1 MISNRSSSK
10 ASGRWLAAGGVFT
23 ACFGLAAVVVA
34 LAPGLSLAE
43 GASAA
48 PLSTVAVPQPIRGD
62 IVNTAAAVQL
72 GKALFW
78 DQQVGGDGQVAC
90 ATCHFHAGA
99 DNRAV
104 TPTASGVVGS
114 QGVMAATFKTI
125 GHPADSCTTTGT
137 TRAVT
142 GRNAPSVI
150 NAVFNRD
157 NFWDGRANHDFNR
170 TDPFGATHNG
180 AIVNG
185 PLVSPLLIGQ
195 SSLASQADGPPDNPV
210 EMSCGGRPFNG
221 LNSLGYKMLTSK
233 PLGMQKVSPTDSVL
247 GGLADTGNGNVG
259 LATSY
264 QAMINAAFSAPLASN
279 AKTQFSSIFG
289 QAVQAY
295 ESTLVSDRT
304 PYDRFLAGDTKQLT
318 ANQQS
323 GLNLFMGKA
332 QCMRCH
338 TGAELTDASWSQ
350 YKLPAGNGGGSL
362 NADGGDQ
369 GFHNLGV
376 RPTAEDL
383 GRAGTGPAGQS
394 YSVSGSALDRGAFK
408 TPGLRN
414 VALTGPYFHTGSKA
428 TLADVVAFYA
438 RGGDFANPEKSRRLQ
453 PLSLKASE
461 QAALVDFLANGLTD
475 CRVAKD
481 RAPFDHPSLTPPNG
495 AAVPATGVAGLG
507 ACP

>member
-1 MISNRSSSK
+1 
-10 ASGRWLAAGGVFT
+10 
-23 ACFGLAAVVVA
+23 
-34 LAPGLSLAE
+34 
-43 GASAA
+43 
-48 PLSTVAVPQPIRGD
+48 VPQPIGGD
-62 IVNTAAAVQL
+62 IINKTAAVQL

-104 TPTASGVVGS
+104 TPSATGVVGS
-114 QGVMAATFKTI
+114 QGVIAATFKAI
-125 GHPADSCTTTGT
+125 GHPADSCTQTGT

-157 NFWDGRANHDFNR
+157 NFWDGRANHNFNR
-170 TDPFGATHNG
+170 TDPFASTRNAG
-180 AIVNG
+180 IVNG
-185 PLVSPLLIGQ
+185 SLLSLSVIGQ
-195 SSLASQADGPPDNPV
+195 ASLASQADGPPDNPV

-221 LNSLGYKMLTSK
+221 LNSLGAKMLTSK
-233 PLGMQKVSPTDSVL
+233 PLGRQKVSSTDGVL

-259 LATSY
+259 LATTY
-264 QAMINAAFSAPLASN
+264 QAMINAAFSAPVASN
-279 AKTQFSSIFG
+279 ARSQFSSIFG

-304 PYDRFLAGDTKQLT
+304 PYDRFLAGDKTQLT
-318 ANQQS
+318 ATQQS
-323 GLNLFMGKA
+323 GLNLFTGKA
-332 QCMRCH
+332 QCTRCH

-350 YKLPAGNGGGSL
+350 FNRPAGNGGGPL

-376 RPTAEDL
+376 RPTAEDP

-394 YSVSGSALDRGAFK
+394 YSVSGSMFDQGAFK

-453 PLSLKASE
+453 PISLKANE
-461 QAALVDFLANGLTD
+461 QAALVDFLTNGLTD

-495 AAVPATGVAGLG
+495 AALPATGVAGLG